1 MMHLR
6 MHKKNST
13 CYRLPAEWEP
23 HKATWL
29 TWPHNPTDWPGKM
42 SSVQKTYA
50 ELTQKIA
57 AVEEVCILVNSERH
71 EIRARSY
78 LKQARADLANIHFH
92 HIPTNRS
99 WIRDYGPVF
108 VSDNRTKKK
117 IKRIMRFRFNGW
129 ARYPAYQKDDSVPL
143 ELAYRLNLK
152 MVSAKWEKAPLV
164 LEGGSIDVNGFS
176 TLVTTEE
183 CLLDQSIQSR
193 NPGITK
199 SDLEKL
205 FWGYLGV
212 TNVIWLNKGIEGDDT
227 HGHVDDICRFVDRR
241 TMVLAMETNSSD
253 TNAPVLAENM
263 ERLRQAQL
271 ENGSKPDVVTL
282 PMPKPIYFKKWR
294 LPASYANFYIA
305 NETVLVPTFDD
316 PADGRALG
324 VLAEL
329 FSGRKVIAI
338 PSADLLLGLGGIH
351 CITLQEPA

>member
-1 MMHLR
+1 MY
-6 MHKKNST
+6 KKNLIR
-13 CYRLPAEWEP
+13 YRLPAEWEQ

-42 SSVQKTYA
+42 SAVQKIYA
-50 ELTQKIA
+50 ELTQKLA
-57 AVEEVCILVNSERH
+57 AVEEVCILVNYERH
-71 EIRARSY
+71 EIRARRY
-78 LKQARADLANIHFH
+78 LKQARADLANVHFH
-92 HIPTNRS
+92 HISTNRS

-108 VSDNRTKKK
+108 VADNRTKRKLR
-117 IKRIMRFRFNGW
+117 RIMRFRFNGW
-129 ARYPAYQKDDSVPL
+129 ARYPAHQKDDSVPL
-143 ELAYRLNLK
+143 QLADRLNLK
-152 MVSAKWEKAPLV
+152 MISAKREKGPLV
-164 LEGGSIDVNGFS
+164 LEGGSIDVNGFG

-183 CLLDQSIQSR
+183 CLLDQNIQSR

-205 FWGYLGV
+205 FREYLGI

-241 TMVLAMETNSSD
+241 TMVLVTETDSSD
-253 TNAPVLAENM
+253 ANALVLAENR
-263 ERLRQAQL
+263 ERLKQVQL

-316 PADGRALG
+316 SADGKALG
-324 VLAEL
+324 ILAEL
-329 FSGRKVIAI
+329 FSSRKVIGIRAT
-338 PSADLLLGLGGIH
+338 DLLLGLGGIH
-351 CITLQEPA
+351 CITLQEPV